1 MRDRALKEHASV
13 AGFRLARVA
22 ALVVAGFA
30 AAAAGVASAQIQSVT
45 VSKGAEFIQT
55 SPARVDSAPTIN
67 GFGFGADVNG
77 TPGGASIAGIATP
90 ILTGPINTAGLGAFH
105 NNGRLVYRP
114 GDNGWR
120 YGLNGNDFGGRTA
133 AIRDGFFGN
142 GTYNIQVNGT
152 TVSLNLTGD
161 QYPNVPQLTL
171 RGGAWIGGKYVVET
185 DNALVITT
193 NEFTAYGTH
202 ADDLICVGLIG
213 GQFTL
218 PFEEVGPFGCDFAG
232 IPLTRQ
238 FARTTPGSKSATVVI
253 PPNTLRDGTEYT
265 AVAVFQAIVDDKPNA
280 LLPGSRNVATYEVN
294 TLVRVVARAPRF
306 GMTNNVTSTPT
317 TISATSNIQFRPQD
331 VGTQGRIFAFAVA
344 PESIVRP
351 AAAPIEP
358 TRLGKAIGAGGKET
372 AIACV
377 IAQLNADGQLQAS
390 SLTSLTA
397 AITGLLTTA
406 GTSLAVIPP
415 GSSTSGVAGT
425 TFYVGYGSSSTGM
438 ITSGLTRSV
447 TAVPGALKCEPAGPQ
462 TGWWWN
468 PVESGR
474 GYGIEVQGHN
484 LFYASFL
491 YDTDGRATWFISAG
505 PTAIDGS
512 VFAGDL
518 LQFGGGQTLAG
529 AYKAPGTPTSVG
541 SLLLTFNTL
550 QQGTM
555 VWPGGV
561 VPIQRFD
568 FKGVDAPPQVGV
580 PESGWWWNPAE
591 SGRGYFIE
599 WQGGTMDMAGF
610 MYDDA
615 GNPIWYL
622 VVADT
627 PEPTALSSG
636 WTRYANGQTLT
647 GAYKAPAVV
656 NANEAPVTIQFD
668 STTTGTMTLPGNKT
682 IRIERQPF

>member
-1 MRDRALKEHASV
+1 LSNRTPADRTARFALL
-13 AGFRLARVA
+13 LAT
-22 ALVVAGFA
+22 GFA
-30 AAAAGVASAQIQSVT
+30 ALAAGVASAQIQSVT
-45 VSKGAEFIQT
+45 ISKGAEFIQT
-55 SPARVDSAPTIN
+55 GPNRVDPAPTTN

-77 TPGGASIAGIATP
+77 TPGGTSIAGIAAP
-90 ILTGPINTAGLGAFH
+90 ILTGPINTAALGTFH

-120 YGLNGNDFGGRTA
+120 WGLSANDFGGRTA
-133 AIRDGFFGN
+133 AIRDGFFGS

-161 QYPNVPQLTL
+161 QYPTVPQLTL

-185 DNALVITT
+185 DDALVITT
-193 NEFTAYGTH
+193 NEFAGYGTH

-232 IPLTRQ
+232 VPLTRQ

-253 PPNTLRDGTEYT
+253 PPNTLRDGMEY
-265 AVAVFQAIVDDKPNA
+265 AAIAVFQAIVDDKPNA
-280 LLPGSRNVATYEVN
+280 LLPGSRNVATYDYN
-294 TLVRVVARAPRF
+294 TAVRVVARAPRF
-306 GMTNNVTSTPT
+306 GRTATVTSTPT
-317 TISATSNIQFRPQD
+317 TIAATSNIQFRPQD
-331 VGTQGRIFAFAVA
+331 IGTQGRIFAFAVA
-344 PESIVRP
+344 PESLVRP

-372 AIACV
+372 PIACV
-377 IAQLNADGQLQAS
+377 IAQLGADGQLQAS

-397 AITGLLTTA
+397 AVTGLLTTA
-406 GTSLAVIPP
+406 GTSLTVIPP
-415 GSSTSGVAGT
+415 GSTTSGVAGT
-425 TFYVGYGSSSTGM
+425 TFYVGYGSSSSSM

-447 TAVPGALKCEPAGPQ
+447 TAVPGALKCEPSAPQ

-468 PVESGR
+468 ARESGR
-474 GYGIEVQGHN
+474 GFGIEVQGHN

-491 YDTDGRATWFISAG
+491 YDIDGRATWTIAAG
-505 PTAIDGS
+505 PTSIDGS

-518 LQFGGGQTLAG
+518 LQYSGGQSLAG
-529 AYKAPGTPTSVG
+529 AYKAPGAPQTVG
-541 SLLLTFNTL
+541 SLLLTFNTA

-555 VWPGGV
+555 VWPGGA
-561 VPIQRFD
+561 VPIERFN
-568 FKGVDAPPQVGV
+568 FKGVDSPPQVGV

-599 WQGGTMDMAGF
+599 WQNGTMDMAGF
-610 MYDDA
+610 MYDDT
-615 GNPIWYL
+615 GKPIWYL

-627 PEPTALSSG
+627 PEPTVLNSG

-647 GAYKAPAVV
+647 GAYKPASLVD
-656 NANEAPVTIQFD
+656 ANVAPVTIQFS
-668 STTTGTMTLPGNKT
+668 STTTGTMTLPGNKS